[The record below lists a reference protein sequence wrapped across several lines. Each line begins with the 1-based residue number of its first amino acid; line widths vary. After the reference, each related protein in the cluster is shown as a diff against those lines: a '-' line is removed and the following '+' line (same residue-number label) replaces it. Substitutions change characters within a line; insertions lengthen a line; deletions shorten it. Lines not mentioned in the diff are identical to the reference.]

1 MNEDI
6 RDAARQDMAAWLR
19 ERQEKTSE
27 HAYVTGGRGVRRGV
41 DRMHAGRR
49 HGTCRRRDTDKERG
63 GHLGVGAVIPQ
74 DALKRIWK
82 EQSIHYIWA
91 HAIRTWPVRHGMNAA

>member
-27 HAYVTGGRGVRRGV
+27 HAYVTGTEAFAEVSTGCMQDAVTAHVGGAILIKNGAGTWALVPSYH
-41 DRMHAGRR
+41 RMH
-49 HGTCRRRDTDKERG
+49 
-63 GHLGVGAVIPQ
+63 
-74 DALKRIWK
+74 
-82 EQSIHYIWA
+82 
-91 HAIRTWPVRHGMNAA
+91 